1 MKNCLKVSVGQ
12 VWRRVLMTELHLKN
26 VSFAYPDGTKALED
40 LTLTVPSGQR
50 LAIVGQNGAGKTTA
64 VKLMNGLLKPTEGTV
79 HVGDWNTKDHTT
91 AQVSRKVGYVFQNPD
106 DQIFHND
113 VESEVKFGPKN
124 MGFDPERVE
133 KLTDWAMKLC
143 GISNVADENP
153 YNLPYSVR
161 KFVTIASVLAMDSD
175 VIILDEPTAGQDRVG
190 LDLLGK
196 LLDELEKKEKTV
208 ITITHDMEFVT
219 EYFSRIVVM
228 ANRKIIADD
237 DSEHIFYNPAILE
250 ESMLKPPAVA
260 KMANLLGLEKGILTK
275 SQLLSVIKERELTR
289 GR

>member
-1 MKNCLKVSVGQ
+1 
-12 VWRRVLMTELHLKN
+12 MTELHLKN